1 MIKNINFIEFKNLIL
16 IGFLPA
22 LIFNFGNLSNYFYQ
36 MIAAR
41 IMNFEN
47 FGLFNE
53 FNVYLVTILSPFVSL
68 PLLISKFV
76 TEHDQ
81 DNNSDSFFIFI
92 KNKITKISFIY
103 IGFILI
109 VFYFYAYENSIEKL
123 IAIFIN

>member
-1 MIKNINFIEFKNLIL
+1 
-16 IGFLPA
+16 
-22 LIFNFGNLSNYFYQ
+22 

-53 FNVYLVTILSPFVSL
+53 FNVFSYNTLPFVSL

-92 KNKITKISFIY
+92 KNKITNIIY
-103 IGFILI
+103 LYR
-109 VFYFYAYENSIEKL
+109 FYFNCFYFMLMKIVLRN
-123 IAIFIN
+123 